1 MQCNVPET
9 SEECWP
15 LTHS

>member
-1 MQCNVPET
+1 MLYMPET

-15 LTHS
+15 VTRT